1 MKTVILAAGKGDNLK
16 PFTDTRPNPMISVAG
31 KYLFD
36 HSLDLLKKAGV
47 NDIFVVVGHQK
58 DKLIKQIGEHMN
70 NGLNLQYVEQ
80 KRAGGIGDA
89 VLSVKDKILPG
100 EYFLLV
106 YGDIVTAENIFSKI
120 QQSFHAFKGPVASIC
135 LPPSNSMFGNVFL
148 NAHMNI
154 TKIIE
159 KPKGD
164 NLGNYVLSGVYILPE
179 RFFKLLEKNQRSME
193 KAMQALVKEGL
204 RASMW
209 EDDWLDVVHPWEI
222 LQANKVI
229 MDSWQHSKIS
239 KTATLEANVTIQG
252 IVRIEDDVVIK
263 AGAVLEGPCSIGK
276 GCYIGNSSLI
286 RSYTAMGDQCSVGY
300 GVELKNCVV
309 QKKSH
314 IGRLS
319 FIGDSVLGENVDIGA
334 GTMTV
339 NRKLDWST
347 IKVNNHKKAHDT
359 GRQKL
364 GAFIGDGVVI
374 GAGNSIEPGT
384 VVPPG
389 KVLPAHF
396 SVTSKKSSKKKA

>member
-1 MKTVILAAGKGDNLK
+1 MKAVILAAGKGDNLK
-16 PFTDTRPNPMISVAG
+16 PFSDTRPNPMISVAG
-31 KYLFD
+31 KYLLD
-36 HSLDLLKKAGV
+36 HSLDLLQKAGI

-58 DKLIKQIGEHMN
+58 DKLIEQIGEHVH

-80 KRAGGIGDA
+80 RRSTGIGDA
-89 VLSVKDKILPG
+89 VLKIKDKILPG
-100 EYFLLV
+100 EYFLLI
-106 YGDIVTAENIFSKI
+106 YGDIVTAENIFSKT

-135 LPPSNSMFGNVFL
+135 LPPSNEMFGNVFL
-148 NAHMNI
+148 NANMNI

-164 NLGNYVLSGVYILPE
+164 NLGNYVLAGVYILPQ
-179 RFFKLLEKNQRSME
+179 RFFKLLEKNKKSME
-193 KAMQALVKEGL
+193 KAIQELMKEEGL

-209 EDDWLDVVHPWEI
+209 EDEWLDIVYPWEI
-222 LQANKVI
+222 LRANKII
-229 MDSWQHSKIS
+229 MDSWEHSEIS

-252 IVRIEDDVVIK
+252 TVHIGDDVVIK
-263 AGAVLEGPCSIGK
+263 AGAVLEGPCFIGK
-276 GCYIGNSSLI
+276 ESYIGNNSLI
-286 RSYTAMGDQCSVGY
+286 RSYTALENNCSVGY

-309 QKKSH
+309 QKNSH

-347 IKVNNHKKAHDT
+347 IKVKHQKKAKDT
-359 GRQKL
+359 GCLKL
-364 GAFIGDGVVI
+364 GAFIGDDVII

-396 SVTSKKSSKKKA
+396 SVTSK

>member
-1 MKTVILAAGKGDNLK
+1 MKAVILAAGKGDNLK

-36 HSLDLLKKAGV
+36 HNLDLLQKAGI

-58 DKLIKQIGEHMN
+58 DKLIEQIGEHVH
-70 NGLNLQYVEQ
+70 NGLNLQYVVQ

-89 VLSVKDKILPG
+89 VLKIKDKILPG
-100 EYFLLV
+100 EYFLLI
-106 YGDIVTAENIFSKI
+106 YGDIVTAENIFSKT

-135 LPPSNSMFGNVFL
+135 LPPSNEMFGNVFL
-148 NAHMNI
+148 NANMNI
-154 TKIIE
+154 TKIVE
-159 KPKGD
+159 KPKGGD
-164 NLGNYVLSGVYILPE
+164 HLGNYVLAGVYILPAG
-179 RFFKLLEKNQRSME
+179 FFKLLEKNQKSME
-193 KAMQALVKEGL
+193 KALKALVEEEGL

-209 EDDWLDVVHPWEI
+209 EEEWLDVVYPWEI
-222 LQANKVI
+222 LRANKII
-229 MDSWQHSKIS
+229 MDSWEHSKIS
-239 KTATLEANVTIQG
+239 KTATLESNVTISG
-252 IVRIEDDVVIK
+252 TVHIDDNVVIK

-276 GCYIGNSSLI
+276 DCYIGNNSLI
-286 RSYTAMGDQCSVGY
+286 RSYTALEDNCSVGY

-309 QKKSH
+309 QKNSH

-347 IKVNNHKKAHDT
+347 IKDKHRTKTIDT
-359 GRQKL
+359 GIIKL
-364 GAFIGDGVVI
+364 GSFIGDDVVI

-384 VVPPG
+384 VIPPG
-389 KVLPAHF
+389 K
-396 SVTSKKSSKKKA
+396 